1 MYLKY
6 GGYQHP
12 DNEARLMAFIV
23 KPGYSQRGKRL
34 TTVYEMH
41 VQIEICLP
49 LSMAGATTAEA
60 QSHINDRIV
69 ELISVYEN
77 NYQDVSFHH
86 DDGTKTRHSLDNA
99 NSLTGVRIT
108 HRTWPKGDG
117 DEYATTRTG
126 YVVFQAEYLTPDSQ
140 IVLFRE
146 VVRNIGTGGPRWR
159 VQELETGNPIVVP
172 LNQRTAQRVIQSGV
186 AVGLQGYVLDYM
198 IPLWPQFEHLD
209 LREVSPATPR
219 ANGQGYTHFPISWT
233 FHMTLPAAANNF
245 PVIV

>member
-140 IVLFRE
+140 LVLFRE

-172 LNQRTAQRVIQSGV
+172 LNQRTAQRVIQSGM

>member
-23 KPGYSQRGKRL
+23 KPGYSPRGKRQ

-60 QSHINDRIV
+60 QSHINNRIV

-126 YVVFQAEYLTPDSQ
+126 YVVFQAEYLTVDSQ
-140 IVLFRE
+140 IVMYQE

-159 VQELETGNPIVVP
+159 VQELEVGNPIVVP
-172 LNQRTAQRVIQSGV
+172 LNQRTAQRVIQTGM

-209 LREVSPATPR
+209 LREVSPGTPR